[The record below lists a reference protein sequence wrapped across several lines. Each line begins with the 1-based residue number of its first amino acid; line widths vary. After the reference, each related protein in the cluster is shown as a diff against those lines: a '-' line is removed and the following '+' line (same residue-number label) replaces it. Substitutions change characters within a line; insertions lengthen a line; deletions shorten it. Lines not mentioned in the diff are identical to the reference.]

1 MAAHEGQKAEGG
13 GEQLPQSQPEGL
25 QYLLPPDAA
34 GNNAA
39 ALAALLQANQA
50 TGEAAEFWRQRAGQL
65 AGSGVDL
72 AQLAANAANQA
83 HIPGV
88 LRALLCIPL
97 CTAYMQTRCAPN
109 MLFLTH
115 AMLVCTMTQ
124 SKRILEVLCSTWLM
138 YLRVKMM
145 LAVLQEVCRLWRL
158 CMRA

>member
-13 GEQLPQSQPEGL
+13 GQQLPQSQPEGL

-88 LRALLCIPL
+88 LRSLSCSPL
-97 CTAYMQTRCAPN
+97 CTAQRQTNSALD
-109 MLFLTH
+109 MLSLTYT
-115 AMLVCTMTQ
+115 MLAFTVTQ
-124 SKRILEVLCSTWLM
+124 SKGLLETLYSACLCTSGQDDTGCAIDYFAGVWSS
-138 YLRVKMM
+138 
-145 LAVLQEVCRLWRL
+145 
-158 CMRA
+158 CMRL

>member
-88 LRALLCIPL
+88 MRALLCSSL
-97 CTAYMQTRCAPN
+97 CTAYRSTGSALIC
-109 MLFLTH
+109 
-115 AMLVCTMTQ
+115 
-124 SKRILEVLCSTWLM
+124 CS
-138 YLRVKMM
+138 
-145 LAVLQEVCRLWRL
+145 
-158 CMRA
+158 

>member
-88 LRALLCIPL
+88 MCHYHVVPGVHYVA
-97 CTAYMQTRCAPN
+97 
-109 MLFLTH
+109 
-115 AMLVCTMTQ
+115 CTMAQTN
-124 SKRILEVLCSTWLM
+124 RMLEPLYSTWL
-138 YLRVKMM
+138 V
-145 LAVLQEVCRLWRL
+145 
-158 CMRA
+158 